1 MVQRWQTVEEQGQ
14 IPANSVI
21 EPPRGRYPGR
31 LDDKGRLKVP
41 SVFQEYFA
49 SLPDKRLFVT
59 SLDRRSA
66 QIYPIELWKTN
77 EKIFDTYVDDLEA
90 LRNISFNALDLGS
103 MTEMDSQGRI
113 TVNPELRRKLG
124 LEDQELHLW
133 GRGKGRVEII
143 TEALYQEQLR
153 LVEIQKT
160 AADLTKLR
168 QAGLV

>member
-1 MVQRWQTVEEQGQ
+1 VDPKTENEG
-14 IPANSVI
+14 PAPAISLI

-41 SVFQEYFA
+41 TVFQEYFT
-49 SLPDKRLFVT
+49 SLPDRRLFVT
-59 SLDRRSA
+59 SLDRRVA
-66 QIYPIELWKTN
+66 QIYPIELWKAN
-77 EKIFDTYVDDLEA
+77 EKIFDAYVDDLEA

-103 MTEMDSQGRI
+103 VTEMDSQGRI
-113 TVNPELRRKLG
+113 TFNPDLRRKLG

-160 AADLTKLR
+160 AADLNKLR
-168 QAGLV
+168 QAGLQ

>member
-1 MVQRWQTVEEQGQ
+1 MEPKTENEGSV
-14 IPANSVI
+14 PANSVV

-49 SLPDKRLFVT
+49 SLPDRRLFVT

-66 QIYPIELWKTN
+66 QIYPIELWKAN
-77 EKIFDTYVDDLEA
+77 EKILDTYVDDLEA
-90 LRNISFNALDLGS
+90 QRNISFNALDLGS
-103 MTEMDSQGRI
+103 VTEMDAQGRI
-113 TVNPELRRKLG
+113 TFNPDLRRKLG

-133 GRGKGRVEII
+133 GRGQGRVEII

-160 AADLTKLR
+160 AADLNKLR
-168 QAGLV
+168 HAGLQ

>member
-1 MVQRWQTVEEQGQ
+1 VADVEEKTDNEGSV
-14 IPANSVI
+14 PANSVI

-66 QIYPIELWKTN
+66 QIYPIELWKAN
-77 EKIFDTYVDDLEA
+77 EKIFDGYVEDLEA

-103 MTEMDSQGRI
+103 VTEMDAQGRI

-160 AADLTKLR
+160 AADLNKLR
-168 QAGLV
+168 QAGLQ